1 MQRLEFRAMGCHM
14 LAVLDSDDA
23 AAIDAL
29 TQVPVWLEEWE
40 TSLSR
45 FRDDSELSALNH
57 FAGQWMRVSETLWQ
71 VIQAARDAARE
82 SNDLVTPMLL
92 DALQAA
98 GYDRSFEL
106 LEGANV
112 SANVIAPQPA
122 GDWRA
127 IELDTPN
134 RTVRVPHGTRLD
146 FGGVAK
152 GWAADQ
158 AARRLAA
165 IAPALVDA
173 GGDIAISRIRA
184 NGEPWPIAVADPFNA
199 ESDLELLMIDQGGV
213 ATSGRDFRKWQ
224 QDGKWQHHII
234 DPRTGAPAETDV
246 LAVTVIAPTTLAAE
260 IAAKVALIL
269 GSQNGLQWIEAR
281 SELAGLLVLENGQV
295 LRTRRLDGYVR
306 EESVVAYGDTILP
319 SWS

>member
-29 TQVPVWLEEWE
+29 TQVPVWFEEWE
-40 TSLSR
+40 ASLSR

-57 FAGQWMRVSETLWQ
+57 AAGQWMRVSETLWQ

-82 SNDLVTPMLL
+82 SNGLVTPMLL

-106 LEGANV
+106 LEAANV
-112 SANVIAPQPA
+112 SANVTAPQPA
-122 GDWRA
+122 SDWRA
-127 IELDTPN
+127 IELDAPN

-173 GGDIAISRIRA
+173 GGDIAISDIRA
-184 NGEPWPIAVADPFNA
+184 NGEPWSIAVADPFNA
-199 ESDLELLMIDQGGV
+199 ESDLEMLMIDHGGV

-224 QDGKWQHHII
+224 RDGKLQHHII

-246 LAVTVIAPTTLAAE
+246 LAATVIAPTTLAAE

-281 SELAGLLVLENGQV
+281 SDLAGLLVLENGQV
-295 LRTRRLDGYVR
+295 LHTHRLDDYVR
-306 EESVVAYGDTILP
+306 EESIVAYGDTILP